1 MGRFVK
7 SGVISVPNQTP
18 RVWRHPEVAL
28 VKPVAALVIAIA
40 LVVVPSVAPATSSA
54 ADPGVTTFTTLGD
67 SHTTGNFID
76 FDEGLAD
83 GASWT
88 MTARSSERVYVGGWA
103 RGGATT
109 SDMLAHAEHRDA
121 NWLVLMVGTNDP
133 GHDVSWSQSRRN
145 ILDMVEIVGADHVL
159 MSAIPPR
166 NKVEQ
171 RQQTFNG
178 RLHELA
184 LEQGFTWINP
194 WGRYRT
200 ASGGWI
206 PGDTVDGLHATRA
219 VYRSIGKRFGETM
232 TDAAP
237 APKATPAS

>member
-1 MGRFVK
+1 MGRFGET
-7 SGVISVPNQTP
+7 GVASVPTRP
-18 RVWRHPEVAL
+18 IPAGGHPKVAL
-28 VKPVAALVIAIA
+28 VKPVAALLIAIA
-40 LVVVPSVAPATSSA
+40 LVVVPSIAPVSSSA
-54 ADPGVTTFTTLGD
+54 ADSGVTTFTTLGD
-67 SHTTGNFID
+67 SHTTGDFID

-88 MTARSSERVYVGGWA
+88 ITARSATRVYVGGWA

-109 SDMLAHAEHRDA
+109 SDMLAHAEHREAD
-121 NWLVLMVGTNDP
+121 WLVLMVGTNDP
-133 GHDVSWSQSRRN
+133 GRGVSWSESRRN
-145 ILDMVEIVGADHVL
+145 ILEMVEVVGADHVL

-184 LEQGFTWINP
+184 IEQGYTWINP
-194 WGRYRT
+194 WAAYRT

-206 PGDTVDGLHATRA
+206 PGDTVDGVHARRDVYRA
-219 VYRSIGKRFGETM
+219 VGRQFGRALA
-232 TDAAP
+232 DAAS
-237 APKATPAS
+237 ATGPVPAS

>member
-1 MGRFVK
+1 M
-7 SGVISVPNQTP
+7 
-18 RVWRHPEVAL
+18 
-28 VKPVAALVIAIA
+28 IAIA

-67 SHTTGNFID
+67 SHTTGDYIE

-88 MTARSSERVYVGGWA
+88 ITARSDTRVYVGGWA

-133 GHDVSWSQSRRN
+133 GHGVSWAQSRSN
-145 ILDMVEIVGADHVL
+145 ILAMVDKVGADYVL
-159 MSAIPPR
+159 LAAIPPR

-171 RQQTFNG
+171 RQKTFNG

-184 LEQGFTWINP
+184 LERGYTWIDP
-194 WGRYRT
+194 WGSYRT

-206 PGDTVDGLHATRA
+206 SGRTVDGVHAKREVYRA
-219 VYRSIGKRFGETM
+219 VGKRFGHQLEG
-232 TDAAP
+232 AAP
-237 APKATPAS
+237 VAKPVPAS